1 VDTVL
6 GVVCLRQ
13 DFYADVF
20 ITRNTNTVLAPTYS
34 LLILTKL
41 GGLAPLHDLAKLLDH
56 GIALLSLADA
66 IFEIVS
72 YLQLTQQAL

>member
-1 VDTVL
+1 M
-6 GVVCLRQ
+6 CLKQ
-13 DFYADVF
+13 DFFADVLN
-20 ITRNTNTVLAPTYS
+20 TWNTNPVIAPTYS